1 MSDEMDLDGQSIFN
15 SRFDGD
21 SKYSKSR
28 VSKRGNSMRE
38 GYDDDDDY
46 QSENTETKKRGMS
59 LFQDGDSDDEGIS

>member
-1 MSDEMDLDGQSIFN
+1 
-15 SRFDGD
+15 
-21 SKYSKSR
+21 
-28 VSKRGNSMRE
+28 MRE